1 MQCRSQ
7 KLCIGAAITHNVGHG
22 IFIRRELSMAERM
35 RRPVTSYDVAKLAG
49 VSQSAVSRAFTEG
62 GKVSASTR
70 EKIKV
75 AAAQLGYRPS
85 FVARSLITRRSNLI
99 GVVVPGLMNPFYAGL
114 LDELSIKFNSLGY
127 RVLLFSMYSDGSTDP
142 ILEDVLR
149 HRVEALIL
157 VSTMLSSHFAEEC
170 QQNGLP
176 VLLLNRTN
184 GSKNVSSVTSD
195 NIRGGAQIAD
205 FLVAGKHKQLAFM
218 AGLDTSSTSRDR
230 EQGFIERLKWHDVAP
245 PLRAQGLYN
254 LETAMEATRSLLKG
268 KNRPDGLFCAND
280 IMAIGALN
288 VAVGEFGLV
297 AGQDI
302 SIIGFDDIGMANW
315 PLFKLTTYVQPMNEM
330 VNSAV
335 RIITKQFADAG
346 SPAVQ
351 QVLTGKLVVRHSA
364 RLPV

>member
-1 MQCRSQ
+1 M
-7 KLCIGAAITHNVGHG
+7 V
-22 IFIRRELSMAERM
+22 ERM

-62 GKVSASTR
+62 GKVSATTR
-70 EKIKV
+70 EKIKA

-85 FVARSLITRRSNLI
+85 FVARSLITRRSNLV
-99 GVVVPGLMNPFYAGL
+99 GVVVPGLMNPFYAVIV
-114 LDELSIKFNSLGY
+114 DELSRAFNEMGY
-127 RVLLFSMYSDGSTDP
+127 RVLLFSMHGDGSTDP

-184 GSKNVSSVTSD
+184 GSKDVSSVTSD
-195 NIRGGAQIAD
+195 NIKGGAHIAD
-205 FLVAGKHKQLAFM
+205 FLVAGEHRQLAFM

-230 EQGFIERLKWHDVAP
+230 EQGFTERVQWHGVAP
-245 PLRAQGLYN
+245 PLRVQGLYN
-254 LETAMEATRSLLKG
+254 LDTAMEATRALLNG

-297 AGQDI
+297 AGKDI
-302 SIIGFDDIGMANW
+302 SIIGFDDIAMANW
-315 PLFKLTTYVQPMNEM
+315 PLFKLTTYVQPMDDM
-330 VNSAV
+330 VASAV
-335 RIITKQFADAG
+335 RIITQQFAEAD

-351 QVLTGKLVVRHSA
+351 QVLAGKLVVRQSA

>member
-1 MQCRSQ
+1 M
-7 KLCIGAAITHNVGHG
+7 V
-22 IFIRRELSMAERM
+22 ERI

-62 GKVSASTR
+62 GKISASTR
-70 EKIKV
+70 EKVKE

-99 GVVVPGLMNPFYAGL
+99 GVVVPGLVNPFYAVL
-114 LDELSIKFNSLGY
+114 VDELSQAFNQMGY
-127 RVLLFSMYSDGSTDP
+127 RVLLFSMPSEENADP

-170 QQNGLP
+170 QHNGLP

-184 GSKNVSSVTSD
+184 DSSDISSVTSD
-195 NIRGGAQIAD
+195 NLRGGAEIAD
-205 FLVAGKHKQLAFM
+205 FLLAGDHQRLAFM

-230 EQGFIERLKWHDVAP
+230 EQGFSGRLHWHGVAP
-245 PLRAQGLYN
+245 PLRASGLYS
-254 LETAMEATRSLLKG
+254 LEGAMAATRSLLSQKQ
-268 KNRPDGLFCAND
+268 RPDGIFCAND

-288 VAVGEFGLV
+288 VASGEFGLV

-302 SIIGFDDIGMANW
+302 SIIGFDNIAMANW
-315 PLFKLTTYVQPMNEM
+315 PLFGLTTYVQPINQM
-330 VNSAV
+330 VAAAV
-335 RIITKQFADAG
+335 RIITRQFADRH
-346 SPAVQ
+346 SPAEQ
-351 QVLTGKLVVRHSA
+351 TLLSGELVVRRSA
-364 RLPV
+364 RLPVRPQR